1 MSEPAPDLPGR
12 PAAGGEEAPSGPA
25 TAGRLLAASREQAGV
40 HLAALAAALKVPTYK
55 LKALEEDRYE
65 VFTDVVFLRAL
76 ASSICRSLKIDAAP
90 VLALLPASAPVA
102 LKDQQGLNAR
112 FKEAGERA
120 ESGRALG
127 LPISRLTAFVVI
139 VLLAAA
145 LVLAFVPRGGD
156 GEASPATPA
165 SPLAPAEISTP
176 VAVPV
181 PVPVPVPQSSPAP
194 AGSAQGDAAAAAPAP
209 AQPATPGEASAPA
222 PVETAEA
229 APEASQAAPAEPL
242 VIVARQQ
249 TWVQVRSA
257 VGGVLIERNMEP
269 GERYTAPGGGPWS
282 VVIGRADAAEVTVRG
297 EAMNLNAV
305 ARNNVARF
313 EVK

>member
-12 PAAGGEEAPSGPA
+12 PAEDAAPGQA

-55 LKALEEDRYE
+55 LQALEEDRYE
-65 VFTDVVFLRAL
+65 VFNDVVFLRAL
-76 ASSICRSLKIDAAP
+76 ASSVCRSLKVDAAP

-120 ESGRALG
+120 ETGSVLG

-139 VLLAAA
+139 ALLAAA

-156 GEASPATPA
+156 GGETPATQV
-165 SPLAPAEISTP
+165 SPLAPAETSAP
-176 VAVPV
+176 V
-181 PVPVPVPQSSPAP
+181 PAP
-194 AGSAQGDAAAAAPAP
+194 APQAPAAPPSPAQTDAAPAAPTP
-209 AQPATPGEASAPA
+209 AQPATALEAPA
-222 PVETAEA
+222 PAPTPVEPAEA
-229 APEASQAAPAEPL
+229 ASAASQAAPAEPL
-242 VIVARQQ
+242 VIAARQQ
-249 TWVQVRSA
+249 TWVQVRSPGA
-257 VGGVLIERNMEP
+257 GVLVERNLEP
-269 GERYTAPGGGPWS
+269 GERYVAQGSGPWS